1 MLLFWFGGFL
11 FEETINADT
20 VNGLLDAWRILECP
34 SFLHSLAE
42 ELVGTFCLFLVLS
55 VLVLLIGSCE
65 LGYLYFIHV
74 YTLFSHFFFEEII
87 WGWELLFML
96 HHFVFLAEW
105 AVLFSWWI
113 IYFYHFFIFRWVKT
127 LLFIYFWLNLVLTNF
142 LYRCR

>member
-1 MLLFWFGGFL
+1 MNSKYNLCSFL

-87 WGWELLFML
+87 
-96 HHFVFLAEW
+96 
-105 AVLFSWWI
+105 
-113 IYFYHFFIFRWVKT
+113 
-127 LLFIYFWLNLVLTNF
+127 
-142 LYRCR
+142 